1 MKNRFSLRSA
11 LFLAALMGAMTIAS
25 AATVDPHAVLAH
37 GLAALNDPS
46 LALLGFGAAGYTS
59 KALRDLSAR
68 KVKEIEA
75 MRAITNK
82 ASAENR
88 DVTQEEDDKFKAHKA
103 ELVKIEA
110 AIEREETLA
119 AAESSVQLPAGA
131 RIETEDNRAQ
141 DPRLGFR
148 SFGEYAAAVQAA
160 TRKANPVIDQRFA
173 AAPSL
178 FSGEG
183 SGADGGYAVPP
194 EFSREI
200 FALSLEEDN
209 LMPLTD
215 GVELGQSNTMAFP
228 KDESTPW
235 GSDGVRAAWQAE
247 GTAGTPTKINLT
259 GARLQLHKLLA
270 LVPVS
275 DELLADATA
284 IGTYLPGLMARSI
297 RWKTNEAFFF
307 GTGSGQPAGAF
318 NSGAVE
324 TVVKETGQAAGTL
337 LIENIANMIARLPP
351 GSYGRAIWMLNND
364 VLPVLFTLKLGDHA
378 IYIPASEGAKAN
390 PYGSLMGRPI
400 MVTQHAKS
408 LSSAGD
414 VMLADWKYYRT
425 ITKASGMET
434 ATSMHLYFDSD
445 SMAFRTTFRV
455 DGQSKLKSSITPA
468 NGSNKLAPFIKL
480 GAR

>member
-1 MKNRFSLRSA
+1 MKKTLSLRSA
-11 LFLAALMGAMTIAS
+11 LVLATLMGAMAVAS
-25 AATVDPHAVLAH
+25 AASVDPHALMAH
-37 GLAALNDPS
+37 GLAALADPS
-46 LALLGFGAAGYTS
+46 LGLMAFGAAGYTS
-59 KALRDLSAR
+59 KALRDLAAR
-68 KVKEIEA
+68 KSKEIEA

-88 DVTQEEDDKFKAHKA
+88 DVTAEEDEKFKAHKA
-103 ELVKIEA
+103 ELTRIDA

-119 AAESSVQLPAGA
+119 AAESSVQLPPNAQLQ
-131 RIETEDNRAQ
+131 TQDNRAA

-148 SFGEYAAAVQAA
+148 SFGDYAAAVQAS
-160 TRKANPVIDQRFA
+160 TRKTNPVIDPRFA

-183 SGADGGYAVPP
+183 AGSDGGYLVPP
-194 EFSREI
+194 EFAREI

-209 LMPLTD
+209 LLPLTD
-215 GVELGQSNTMAFP
+215 NVELGQSNTMAFP

-235 GSDGVRAAWQAE
+235 GSDGVRAYWQNE
-247 GTAGTPTKINLT
+247 GTAGTPTKINLS

-275 DELLADATA
+275 DELLADSSAL
-284 IGTYLPGLMARSI
+284 GSYLPGLMARSI
-297 RWKTNEAFFF
+297 RWKSNETFFF
-307 GTGSGQPAGAF
+307 GSGAGQPAGAF

-324 TVVKETGQAAGTL
+324 TVAKETGQAAGTL

-351 GSYGRAIWMLNND
+351 GSYGRAVWMLNND

-408 LSSAGD
+408 LSSEGD
-414 VMLADWKYYRT
+414 VQLADWKYYRT
-425 ITKASGMET
+425 ITKAAGMET
-434 ATSMHLYFDSD
+434 ATSMHLYFDSEAT
-445 SMAFRTTFRV
+445 AFRTTFRV
-455 DGQSKLKSSITPA
+455 DGQSKLKASITPA
-468 NGSNKLAPFIKL
+468 NGSNKLSPFIKL